1 MLKSKIKSNQLF
13 DWLFSFWN
21 AADTNNEI
29 VHWQK
34 GDSKGISFLYDWTAN
49 GYENNNI
56 FPLRAIKHTIKDILK
71 YKKGF
76 WSRVKCIKLYV
87 LDHFLKRYWTWTN
100 YGQFKHFNAYRWS
113 LDILT
118 LNLREYRYQT
128 KGDQYGI
135 EGVTRY
141 QHRDRFYFSNNW
153 SEWKTYEAY
162 SEDDHSK
169 ITDEQFEEW
178 GGDDYEC

>member
-13 DWLFSFWN
+13 DWLFSFWKD
-21 AADTNNEI
+21 ADTKDEI
-29 VHWQK
+29 VHWHN
-34 GDSKGISFLYDWTAN
+34 GNSKGISYLYDWTAN

-100 YGQFKHFNAYRWS
+100 YGEFKHFNAYRWS

-118 LNLREYRYQT
+118 LNLREYRFQT

-135 EGVTRY
+135 EGVTRF
-141 QHRDRFYFSNNW
+141 HRS
-153 SEWKTYEAY
+153 
-162 SEDDHSK
+162 
-169 ITDEQFEEW
+169 
-178 GGDDYEC
+178 

>member
-13 DWLFSFWN
+13 DWLFSFWKD
-21 AADTNNEI
+21 ADTKDEI
-29 VHWQK
+29 VHWHN
-34 GDSKGISFLYDWTAN
+34 GNSKGISYLYDWTAN

-76 WSRVKCIKLYV
+76 WSRVKCINLYV
-87 LDHFLKRYWTWTN
+87 LDHFLKRYWTWTY

-162 SEDDHSK
+162 SEDDHSN

>member
-13 DWLFSFWN
+13 DWLFSFWKD
-21 AADTNNEI
+21 ADTKDEI
-29 VHWQK
+29 VHWHN
-34 GDSKGISFLYDWTAN
+34 GNSKGISYLYDWTAN
-49 GYENNNI
+49 VYENNNI

-76 WSRVKCIKLYV
+76 LSRVKFIKLYV

-100 YGQFKHFNAYRWS
+100 YGEFKHFNAYRWS

-118 LNLREYRYQT
+118 LNLREYRFQT

-162 SEDDHSK
+162 SEDDHSE

>member
-13 DWLFSFWN
+13 DWLFSFWK

-76 WSRVKCIKLYV
+76 WSKAKCIKIYV
-87 LDHFLKRYWTWTN
+87 LDHFIKRYWTWTN
-100 YGQFKHFNAYRWS
+100 WGQFQQMNAYRWS

-141 QHRDRFYFSNNW
+141 QHRDRFYFSKNW
-153 SEWKTYEAY
+153 SEWQTYDCY
-162 SEDDHSK
+162 SIDDNSK